1 MENMSKPKILLLR
14 DNFPKKAIDL
24 LRTRC
29 DLEVC
34 KSSNED
40 GFTTMQDIVD
50 CIPGKFAMFCF
61 SGIPINEQ
69 ILKAA
74 GPSFK
79 VVGTMS
85 VGYDHVDL
93 TSMKKFGVR
102 LGNTPGVLTETVAE
116 IAVGLIIATTRRFFE
131 SNRELKTGG
140 WKEWSPGW
148 MCGKGIKNSVV
159 GIIGCG
165 SIGTS
170 IAEKLSKFKVAQ
182 LLYTSRTEK
191 PAVKAIGGQLVTVD
205 ELMKSS
211 DFVVVAAAL
220 NDETKFIVNSKRI
233 ATMKSS
239 AILVNIGRGQLID
252 QDALVKA
259 LQEKR
264 IRGAGLDVMTPEP
277 LPLDHPLM
285 SLDNVFLLPHVGS
298 STDETEEEMAVMTA
312 QNILA
317 VLDGNPMPNEV
328 IF

>member
-1 MENMSKPKILLLR
+1 MSRPKVLLLR
-14 DNFPKKAIDL
+14 NNFPKKAIDL
-24 LRTRC
+24 LSIRC

-40 GFTTMQDIVD
+40 GFTTTQDIVD
-50 CIPGKFAMFCF
+50 CIPGKFAIFCF
-61 SGIPINEQ
+61 SGISINEH

-93 TSMKKFGVR
+93 KSMKKFGVR
-102 LGNTPGVLTETVAE
+102 LGITRDVLTEAVAE
-116 IAVGLIIATTRRFFE
+116 VAVGLIIATTRRFFE

-140 WKEWSPGW
+140 WKEWTPNW
-148 MCGKGIKNSVV
+148 MCGRGIKNSVV

-165 SIGTS
+165 NIGTS
-170 IAEKLSKFKVAQ
+170 VAEKLSKFKVAK

-191 PAVKAIGGQLVTVD
+191 PTVKALGGQLVTVD
-205 ELMKSS
+205 ELMKNS
-211 DFVVVAAAL
+211 DFVVITAAL
-220 NDETKFIVNSKRI
+220 NDETKFIVNKERI
-233 ATMKSS
+233 AYMKPN
-239 AILVNIGRGQLID
+239 AILVNIGRGELVD
-252 QDALVKA
+252 QDALIKA
-259 LQEKR
+259 LVEKK

-285 SLDNVFLLPHVGS
+285 GLDNVLLLPHIGS
-298 STDETEEEMAVMTA
+298 STDETELEMAMMTA

-317 VLDGNPMPNEV
+317 VLDNNPMPNEV